1 MQITPAQKRA
11 LRSRAHHLKPVVS
24 VGQHGL
30 GENLMHEIDCALDA
44 HELIKVKLGNADR
57 DARRRLVE
65 EIVATT
71 ASELIQTIGHVAV
84 LFRRNR
90 KKPRIVLP

>member
-11 LRSRAHHLKPVVS
+11 LRSRAHYLKAVVS

-30 GENLMHEIDCALDA
+30 GENVMHEIDCALEA
-44 HELIKVKLGNADR
+44 HELVKIKLGSTDR
-57 DARRRLVE
+57 DAKRQLLE
-65 EIVATT
+65 EIVAST
-71 ASELIQTIGHVAV
+71 AAELIQTIGHVAV

>member
-30 GENLMHEIDCALDA
+30 GENVMHEIDCALEA
-44 HELIKVKLGNADR
+44 HELVKIKLGNADR
-57 DARRRLVE
+57 DAKRRLLE
-65 EIVATT
+65 EIVAAT
-71 ASELIQTIGHVAV
+71 ASELVQTIGHVAV